1 MLGSLVRNLLQLP
14 LNSFI
19 ENLSYP
25 ALLLFVLVLLGH
37 STGLIAPP
45 GGRGIWRAAP
55 PAARPGLRSC
65 PARPISWTGPTRWS
79 RLRPEW
85 LVTPSREER
94 AA

>member
-1 MLGSLVRNLLQLP
+1 MLWRRPSLSSPGGRPLMRQERETRSVLGSLVRNLLLLP

-45 GGRGIWRAAP
+45 G
-55 PAARPGLRSC
+55 
-65 PARPISWTGPTRWS
+65 
-79 RLRPEW
+79 
-85 LVTPSREER
+85 
-94 AA
+94 